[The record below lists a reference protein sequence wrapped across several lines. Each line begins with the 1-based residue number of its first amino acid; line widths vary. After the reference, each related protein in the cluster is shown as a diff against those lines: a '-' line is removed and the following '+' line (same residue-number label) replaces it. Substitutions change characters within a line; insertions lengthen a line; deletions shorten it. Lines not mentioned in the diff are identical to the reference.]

1 MDTNLN
7 GRTALVTG
15 ASQGIGEAIGRALHA
30 EGAKVAFLARSEAKL
45 AAITDGLGERA
56 LAVGADVTDEGSLAQ
71 ALATIE
77 ATFGPVDILVNN
89 AGGLRSST
97 GELFRSFEE
106 IPDTDWLETWEF
118 NVLSVVR
125 VTRALAPGMAE
136 RGWGRIVN
144 ISSESGIQPDAV
156 ALEYASAKSALNILT
171 KGISKTYAGR
181 GVLANVVSPAYVDT
195 PILRDLLAQQDG
207 AAKLSPDELAAHFQQ
222 ALRPNIA
229 VGRPGNPVDVAAA
242 VVFLASDQAS
252 FITGTN
258 LRVDGGSVMAI

>member
-1 MDTNLN
+1 MDTQLT

-15 ASQGIGEAIGRALHA
+15 ASQGIGEAIARALHA
-30 EGAKVAFLARSEAKL
+30 EGAKVALLARNQEKL
-45 AAITDGLGERA
+45 VSIADALGERA
-56 LAVGADVTDEGSLAQ
+56 LAVGGDVTNEESLAQ

-77 ATFGPVDILVNN
+77 AKLGPVDIVVNN

-97 GELFRSFEE
+97 GGLFRPFEE
-106 IPDTDWLETWEF
+106 VPDVDWLETWEF

-125 VTRALAPGMAE
+125 ITRALAPAMAE
-136 RGWGRIVN
+136 RGWGRIIN

-156 ALEYASAKSALNILT
+156 AIEYASAKSALNILT
-171 KGISKTYAGR
+171 KGLSKTYASR

-195 PILRDLLAQQDG
+195 PIVRDLLAQQEG
-207 AAKLSPDELAAHFQQ
+207 AELLSGDKLAAHFLPV
-222 ALRPNIA
+222 LRPNIA
-229 VGRPGNPVDVAAA
+229 VGRPGRPEDVAAA
-242 VVFLASDQAS
+242 VVFLASAQAS